1 MEERGEKM
9 KEDSIP
15 GKALERLKTV
25 SEKRGIPFDKVL
37 EEYKRVLGSKKVQK
51 QKGDEEGKKIWAS
64 RIVFTNFMT
73 KEPASVHSLVIPFG
87 IIEPRLKKGAEN
99 KVENMR
105 ASLFA
110 AVRNGNDKKFEVKE
124 IVFNGKLAPV
134 VQKIKLLRA
143 YKNVKLYDRGYFI
156 EAGEDTKFENPQKV
170 KMTEEQILTGI
181 CKFPKLE
188 RLIDTVSHRSD
199 YNGGYIDR
207 TDMYLIEGMVKRK
220 FGKGYGIKDESLP
233 LEEKAVRVGDEK
245 VVVPQVLTVWVPKR
259 FYRWDTDAELA
270 FLGTIDIGRD
280 DRRPFMNAVL
290 VYVTGFAP
298 EL

>member
-1 MEERGEKM
+1 M
-9 KEDSIP
+9 
-15 GKALERLKTV
+15 
-25 SEKRGIPFDKVL
+25 
-37 EEYKRVLGSKKVQK
+37 
-51 QKGDEEGKKIWAS
+51 
-64 RIVFTNFMT
+64 
-73 KEPASVHSLVIPFG
+73 
-87 IIEPRLKKGAEN
+87 
-99 KVENMR
+99 
-105 ASLFA
+105 
-110 AVRNGNDKKFEVKE
+110 
-124 IVFNGKLAPV
+124 GKLAPL

-143 YKNVKLYDRGYFI
+143 YKNVKLYD
-156 EAGEDTKFENPQKV
+156 
-170 KMTEEQILTGI
+170 
-181 CKFPKLE
+181 FPKLE
-188 RLIDTVSHRSD
+188 RLIDTVSHRSE

-290 VYVTGFAP
+290 VYATGFAP